1 MTLTY
6 TIIEVAEMLKVSKKT
21 ILEVISK
28 GELKAFRIGNT
39 YRITQEALDVFVANN
54 TLNKGNLK

>member
-21 ILEVISK
+21 ILEVINK

-39 YRITQEALDVFVANN
+39 YRITQESLDTFVANN
-54 TLNKGNLK
+54 TLNKGTIK